1 MNVLRALAALLAGP
15 GYVAHLEATNADL
28 RAHNAALHTELAD
41 LTAFVEALLA
51 VPPPRPTAR
60 LLGGAPT
67 ATDRAR
73 RALEAGWVL
82 VQAEH
87 VAAVAWETWDRDD
100 DGELVG

>member
-1 MNVLRALAALLAGP
+1 MSGFLRRLAALLAGP

-28 RAHNAALHTELAD
+28 RAELAD

-51 VPPPRPTAR
+51 VPPPRPPAR
-60 LLGGAPT
+60 LLGSAPTAT

-82 VQAEH
+82 VQAEG
-87 VAAVAWETWDRDD
+87 VAAAAWETWDSDE
-100 DGELVG
+100 GELVG

>member
-28 RAHNAALHTELAD
+28 RAELRQLTE
-41 LTAFVEALLA
+41 FVEALLA
-51 VPPPRPTAR
+51 VPPPRPPAR
-60 LLGGAPT
+60 LLGSAPT

-87 VAAVAWETWDRDD
+87 VAAAAWETWDSDE
-100 DGELVG
+100 GELVG